1 MRYENVKYW
10 KNILVFKFNTTY
22 LFTCTHKILWVC
34 ILVVSFSC
42 YNNLQNLTKGPILIW
57 KPLVQNFSNIY
68 RIGLNLNIFIYRKR
82 KVLFNMQISTKE
94 WQIVYLIK
102 IGLENIYIAVCTCL
116 TYMSLSHVSIRL
128 VSRDLETDS

>member
-1 MRYENVKYW
+1 MRYENVKFW

-68 RIGLNLNIFIYRKR
+68 RIGLNLNIFTYRKR
-82 KVLFNMQISTKE
+82 KVSLLVLFNMQISTKE
-94 WQIVYLIK
+94 WQIVCTLYYNWSRKYLHS
-102 IGLENIYIAVCTCL
+102 CTRFVWGRPQKKFCGCS
-116 TYMSLSHVSIRL
+116 Y
-128 VSRDLETDS
+128 